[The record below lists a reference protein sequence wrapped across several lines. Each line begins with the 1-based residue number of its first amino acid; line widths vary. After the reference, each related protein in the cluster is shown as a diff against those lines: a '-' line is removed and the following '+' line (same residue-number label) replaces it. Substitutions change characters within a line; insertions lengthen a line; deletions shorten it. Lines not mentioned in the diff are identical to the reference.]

1 MVSPLLE
8 QELREQLNHLP
19 AGQQRQV
26 LDFARALV
34 AARPRGVAGR
44 DLLAMAGLIPAPDLA
59 AIAEAV
65 RDCERVDAHD
75 W

>member
-1 MVSPLLE
+1 MVNPVLEVQLHEQMDRLL
-8 QELREQLNHLP
+8 
-19 AGQQRQV
+19 AGEQRQV

-44 DLLAMAGLIPAPDLA
+44 DLLPLAGAIDATDLA
-59 AIAEAV
+59 AIAAAV
-65 RDCERVDAHD
+65 AECGQADTHG